1 MEARSLRLP
10 VPSVVAAVLLGALGC
25 AQLPADTGG
34 ASVAPSTLSATATQ
48 HWNEY
53 ARDLVTRNPS
63 ASSPRVFA
71 YLALAQRN
79 AAVVARQTGRDIDGA
94 VAGASAAVLAFFIP
108 NDAQVIEANLVRE
121 GDSLGGNGP
130 RRDFAAGVEIG
141 KRVAQDVIAAAKAD
155 RSDAVVIAAAATVPG
170 AWTSQARPPAPP
182 LYRQF
187 PGMRPFY
194 LASAS
199 EFRAPPPVPL
209 DSDGFR
215 ATLAEVRK
223 TSDNRTTEQLR
234 IAQRWEMVTGPFMPG
249 FWNQTA
255 LEAAEAHHLSQAET
269 IEVLALV
276 HMAWFDAFIACAD
289 SKYVYWV
296 PRPSQLDPEIRLA
309 IGLPNHPSYP
319 SNHSCTASASGGVLD
334 GLLPDDRGRYSALAR
349 EIAVSRL
356 YAGIHYRIDTD
367 AGLEIGRNIA
377 TKVLAQTLPPDR
389 VWLPS
394 SQ

>member
-1 MEARSLRLP
+1 MKARSLRSA

-63 ASSPRVFA
+63 APSPRVFA

-79 AAVVARQTGRDIDGA
+79 AAVVARPTGRDIDGA

-121 GDSLGGNGP
+121 EASLGGNGP

-141 KRVAQDVIAAAKAD
+141 TRVAQDVIVAAKAD
-155 RSDAVVIAAAATVPG
+155 RFDALVIAATPTAPG

-187 PGMRPFY
+187 LGMRPFY
-194 LASAS
+194 LASAG
-199 EFRAPPPVPL
+199 EFRAPPPAPL
-209 DSDGFR
+209 GSDAFR

-234 IAQRWEMVTGPFMPG
+234 IAQRWEMVTGPYMPG
-249 FWNQTA
+249 FWNQAA
-255 LEAAEAHHLSQAET
+255 LKAAEAHHLSQAET
-269 IEVLALV
+269 TEVLALV
-276 HMAWFDAFIACAD
+276 HMAWVDAFIACAD
-289 SKYVYWV
+289 SKYVYWA

-319 SNHSCTASASGGVLD
+319 SNHACTASTSGGVLD
-334 GLLPDDRGRYSALAR
+334 GLFPDERGRYSALAQ
-349 EIAVSRL
+349 EIAISRL
-356 YAGIHYRIDTD
+356 YAGIHYRIDID
-367 AGLEIGRNIA
+367 AGLEIGRNVA
-377 TKVLAQTLPPDR
+377 RKVLAQRLPSDR